1 MKLSMKFSSELPDNK
16 IEKKGVGKV
25 RLSTSISCYLI
36 KEHTDPSGD
45 VALISF
51 K

>member
-16 IEKKGVGKV
+16 IEKKRGGKV
-25 RLSTSISCYLI
+25 RLCISISCYLI
-36 KEHTDPSGD
+36 KQHADPSGD